1 MNSFKLSLKLFKD
14 NIKVYK
20 LYLLITIVSVATLY
34 NFLAIEYNDA
44 FTAISERFQAASVA
58 SLSCGFILVCTVIY
72 FIFNADE
79 FFLLNRKKETA
90 LYMLMGI
97 TQSKIGQ
104 VFAIESLLL
113 GVTSMVS
120 GLTFGVISSKLFFM
134 LLAKSISLN
143 VEIPFK
149 ISLNSIFIVILV
161 FTCIFGILGYKKYR
175 VVKKSKLIDMI
186 NATREKE
193 NLQKLRYFK
202 GIWGV
207 LLILAG
213 YLVGVMIK
221 RWDLDLIFS
230 SMTALLCVSIGTY
243 FFFGSFMSIV
253 FNNMIKNKNIVYKNV
268 RLVSISNVYFR
279 LKGNYRNLAMTAIL
293 CAAAITAFGVSL
305 SFEKVAQKEIIK
317 ESPYSFS
324 YESNDEKLKE
334 KVVGIINESNHK
346 LIGINENKF
355 FLGKIDYINYPRK
368 VDYNNEAIII
378 SYSTLKKNLE
388 FLNYKVTDNIKPKG
402 GEAVFIIS
410 ATTLASPLNA
420 LKKEIKIKNR
430 EYVIKK
436 QEDVPFTGIIE
447 KLGKKNIYV
456 LEDYEYKKVK
466 EGFNETSLNC
476 VQISKEKEANQLLL
490 NISKVIKMDKI
501 YPHIKEYT
509 WDYYAIEIFHFLG
522 LIMSIIFIISTFST
536 IYFKILKDAFMDKEQ
551 YKILKKIGMSKVEV
565 KRSVYVQVGISFIL
579 PGSVGILH
587 SIIAMKMLEQIMN
600 FSFNTQLIIAICLYS
615 ITMILFYFFISNN
628 YVKMVYEEGDN
639 NA

>member
-20 LYLLITIVSVATLY
+20 LYLLITIVSVATFY
-34 NFLAIEYNDA
+34 NFLAIGDNEA
-44 FTAISERFQAASVA
+44 FIAISERFQAASVA

-79 FFLLNRKKETA
+79 FFLLNRQRETA
-90 LYMLMGI
+90 LYMLMGV

-113 GVTSMVS
+113 GATSICS
-120 GLTFGVISSKLFFM
+120 GLVFAVILSKLFFM
-134 LLAKSISLN
+134 LLAKSILLN

-149 ISLNSIFIVILV
+149 ISLNAIFIVIIV
-161 FTCIFGILGYKKYR
+161 FSCIFVILGYKKYR

-186 NATREKE
+186 NATKEKE
-193 NLQKLRYFK
+193 DLPKLRCFK
-202 GIWGV
+202 GILGV
-207 LLILAG
+207 LLILFG
-213 YLVGVMIK
+213 YLVGIMIK
-221 RWDLDLIFS
+221 TWELDLLFS

-253 FNNMIKNKNIVYKNV
+253 FNKMIKNKNIVYKNV

-305 SFEKVAQKEIIK
+305 SFESVAQKEIIK
-317 ESPYSFS
+317 QAPYSFS
-324 YESNDEKLKE
+324 YESNDEKSKE

-355 FLGKIDYINYPRK
+355 ILGKVDYINYPRK
-368 VDYNNEAIII
+368 VDYNNQAIII
-378 SYSTLKKNLE
+378 SHSTLKKNLE
-388 FLNYKVTDNIKPKG
+388 FLNYKRTDNIKPKG
-402 GEAVFIIS
+402 GQAVFIIS
-410 ATTLASPLNA
+410 ATTLASPLNV

-456 LEDYEYKKVK
+456 LGDDEYKKVK

-476 VQISKEKEANQLLL
+476 VQISKDKEADQLIS
-490 NISKVIKMDKI
+490 NIREVIPKDKV
-501 YPHIKEYT
+501 YPHINEYT

-522 LIMSIIFIISTFST
+522 LVMSIIFILSTFST

-551 YKILKKIGMSKVEV
+551 YKTLKKIGMSKAQVE
-565 KRSVYVQVGISFIL
+565 KSVHVQVGISFIL
-579 PGSVGILH
+579 PGSVGMLH

-600 FSFNTQLIIAICLYS
+600 FSFNTQLVVALCLYS
-615 ITMILFYFFISNN
+615 ITMTLFYFFISNN
-628 YVKMVYEEGDN
+628 YVKMVYEEGEN

>member
-44 FTAISERFQAASVA
+44 FTVISERFQAASVA

-120 GLTFGVISSKLFFM
+120 GLAFGVISSKLFFM

-202 GIWGV
+202 GILGV

-253 FNNMIKNKNIVYKNV
+253 FNKMIKNKNIVYKNV

-466 EGFNETSLNC
+466 EGFNEISLNC

>member
-14 NIKVYK
+14 NIQVYK
-20 LYLLITIVSVATLY
+20 LYLLITIVSVTAFY
-34 NFLAIEYNDA
+34 NVLAIENNEA
-44 FTAISERFQAASVA
+44 FTTISERFQAASVA
-58 SLSCGFILVCTVIY
+58 SLSCGFILICTVIY

-104 VFAIESLLL
+104 VFAIESLFL
-113 GVTSMVS
+113 GATSIFS
-120 GLTFGVISSKLFFM
+120 GLAFGVIFSKLFFM
-134 LLAKSISLN
+134 LLAKSIILN

-149 ISLNSIFIVILV
+149 ISLKAIFIVILV
-161 FTCIFGILGYKKYR
+161 FSCIFAILGYKKYR

-186 NATREKE
+186 NATKQKE
-193 NLQKLRYFK
+193 SLPKLRYIK
-202 GIWGV
+202 GILGV
-207 LLILAG
+207 VLILAG

-221 RWDLDLIFS
+221 RWNIDLIVS
-230 SMTALLCVSIGTY
+230 SMAALLCVSIGTY

-253 FNNMIKNKNIVYKNV
+253 FNKMIKNKKIVYRNV
-268 RLVSISNVYFR
+268 MLVSISNVYFR

-305 SFEKVAQKEIIK
+305 SFEEVAKKEVLK

-324 YESNDEKLKE
+324 YESDDERLKG
-334 KVVGIINESNHK
+334 KVVEIINESNHE
-346 LIGINENKF
+346 LIGFNENKF
-355 FLGKIDYINYPRK
+355 FLGKVDYINYPRK

-388 FLNYKVTDNIKPKG
+388 FLNYKTIDDIEPKG
-402 GEAVFIIS
+402 KEAVFITS
-410 ATTLASPLNA
+410 ATTLASPLNVE
-420 LKKEIKIKNR
+420 KEEIEIKNR
-430 EYVIKK
+430 EYIIKK
-436 QEDVPFTGIIE
+436 QEEAPFTGIID
-447 KLGKKNIYV
+447 KLGTKNIYI
-456 LEDYEYKKVK
+456 LEDGEYEKVK

-476 VQISKEKEANQLLL
+476 VQIGKEEEADQLILNIREVMPKEK
-490 NISKVIKMDKI
+490 V
-501 YPHIKEYT
+501 YPHINEYT

-522 LIMSIIFIISTFST
+522 LIMSILFILLTFST

-551 YKILKKIGMSKVEV
+551 YKTLKKIGMSKEEV
-565 KRSVYVQVGISFIL
+565 KKSVYVQVGISFIL

-600 FSFNTQLIIAICLYS
+600 FSFNMQLIIAIGLNS
-615 ITMILFYFFISNN
+615 IIMILFYFFISNN

>member
-34 NFLAIEYNDA
+34 NFLAIENNDA

-120 GLTFGVISSKLFFM
+120 GLAFGVISSKLFFM

-202 GIWGV
+202 GILGV

-253 FNNMIKNKNIVYKNV
+253 FNKMIKNKNIVYKNV

-305 SFEKVAQKEIIK
+305 SFEKVAQKEIVK

>member
-20 LYLLITIVSVATLY
+20 LYLLVTIVSVATLY

-44 FTAISERFQAASVA
+44 FTTISERFQAASVA

-72 FIFNADE
+72 FIFNADK

-97 TQSKIGQ
+97 TLSKIGQ

-113 GVTSMVS
+113 GVTSIVS
-120 GLTFGVISSKLFFM
+120 GLAFGVISSKLFFM
-134 LLAKSISLN
+134 LLVKSISLN

-161 FTCIFGILGYKKYR
+161 FSCIFGILGYKKYR

-186 NATREKE
+186 NATKEKE

-202 GIWGV
+202 GILGV

-221 RWDLDLIFS
+221 RWDLDLMFS

-253 FNNMIKNKNIVYKNV
+253 FNKMIKNKNIVYKNV

-430 EYVIKK
+430 DYVIKK

-447 KLGKKNIYV
+447 KLGKKNIYI
-456 LEDYEYKKVK
+456 LEDDEYEKVK

-476 VQISKEKEANQLLL
+476 VQISKEKEADQLIL

-565 KRSVYVQVGISFIL
+565 KKSVYVQVGISFIL

>member
-34 NFLAIEYNDA
+34 NFLAIENNDV

-120 GLTFGVISSKLFFM
+120 GLAFGVISSKLFFM

-149 ISLNSIFIVILV
+149 ISLNSIFIVILA
-161 FTCIFGILGYKKYR
+161 FSCIFGILGYKKYR

-186 NATREKE
+186 NATKEKE

-202 GIWGV
+202 GILGV

-221 RWDLDLIFS
+221 RWDLDLMFS

-253 FNNMIKNKNIVYKNV
+253 FNKMIKNKNIVYKNV

-279 LKGNYRNLAMTAIL
+279 LKGNYHNLAMTAIL

-324 YESNDEKLKE
+324 YESDDEKLKE

-355 FLGKIDYINYPRK
+355 FLGKIDYINYPKK

-430 EYVIKK
+430 DYVIKK
-436 QEDVPFTGIIE
+436 QEDIPFTGIIK
-447 KLGKKNIYV
+447 KLGKKNIYI
-456 LEDYEYKKVK
+456 LEDDEYEKVK
-466 EGFNETSLNC
+466 EGFNETYLNC
-476 VQISKEKEANQLLL
+476 VQISKEKEADQLIL
-490 NISKVIKMDKI
+490 NISKVIKKDKI
-501 YPHIKEYT
+501 YPHINEYT

-551 YKILKKIGMSKVEV
+551 YKILKKISMSKEEV

-628 YVKMVYEEGDN
+628 YVRMVYEEGDY

>member
-113 GVTSMVS
+113 GVTSIVS
-120 GLTFGVISSKLFFM
+120 GLAFGVISSKLFFM

-221 RWDLDLIFS
+221 RWDLDLMFS

-253 FNNMIKNKNIVYKNV
+253 FNKMIKNKNIVYKNV

-410 ATTLASPLNA
+410 ATTLASPLNV

-436 QEDVPFTGIIE
+436 QGNVPFTGIIE
-447 KLGKKNIYV
+447 KLGTKNIYV
-456 LEDYEYKKVK
+456 LEDYEYKKVR

-476 VQISKEKEANQLLL
+476 VQISKEKDADKLILK
-490 NISKVIKMDKI
+490 ISKVIKKDKI
-501 YPHIKEYT
+501 YPHINEYT

-587 SIIAMKMLEQIMN
+587 SIIAMKMLEQIMD

-639 NA
+639 ID

>member
-1 MNSFKLSLKLFKD
+1 MNSFKLSLMLFKD

-20 LYLLITIVSVATLY
+20 LYLLITIVSVATFY
-34 NFLAIEYNDA
+34 NFLAIGDNEA
-44 FTAISERFQAASVA
+44 FIEISERFQAASVA
-58 SLSCGFILVCTVIY
+58 SLSCGFILVCTVVY
-72 FIFNADE
+72 FIFNADK
-79 FFLLNRKKETA
+79 FFLLNRQKETA

-113 GVTSMVS
+113 GATSICS
-120 GLTFGVISSKLFFM
+120 GLIFGVILSKLFFM
-134 LLAKSISLN
+134 LLAKSIFLN

-149 ISLNSIFIVILV
+149 ISLNAVFIVILV
-161 FTCIFGILGYKKYR
+161 FSCIFAILGYKKYR

-186 NATREKE
+186 NATKEKE
-193 NLQKLRYFK
+193 ELPKLRYFK
-202 GIWGV
+202 GILGV

-221 RWDLDLIFS
+221 RWELDLLFS

-253 FNNMIKNKNIVYKNV
+253 FNKMIKNKTMVYKNV
-268 RLVSISNVYFR
+268 MLVSISNMYFR
-279 LKGNYRNLAMTAIL
+279 LKGNYRNLAMTAML

-305 SFEKVAQKEIIK
+305 SFEKVAQKEAIK
-317 ESPYSFS
+317 QSPYSFS
-324 YESNDEKLKE
+324 YESNDEKSKE
-334 KVVGIINESNHK
+334 KVVGIINESNHE

-355 FLGKIDYINYPRK
+355 ILGKIDYINYHRK
-368 VDYNNEAIII
+368 VDYKNEAIII

-402 GEAVFIIS
+402 CEAVFIIS
-410 ATTLASPLNA
+410 ATTLASPLNV
-420 LKKEIKIKNR
+420 LKEEIKIKNR

-436 QEDVPFTGIIE
+436 QEDAPFTGIID
-447 KLGKKNIYV
+447 KLGTKNIYI
-456 LEDYEYKKVK
+456 LEDDEYEKVK

-476 VQISKEKEANQLLL
+476 VQISKEKEADQLIS
-490 NISKVIKMDKI
+490 NIREVMPKEKV
-501 YPHIKEYT
+501 YPHINEYT

-522 LIMSIIFIISTFST
+522 LIMSIIFILSTFST

-551 YKILKKIGMSKVEV
+551 YKTLKKIGMSKAEV
-565 KRSVYVQVGISFIL
+565 KKSVHVQVGISFIL

-587 SIIAMKMLEQIMN
+587 SIIAIKMLEQIMN
-600 FSFNTQLIIAICLYS
+600 FSFNTQLIIALCLYS
-615 ITMILFYFFISNN
+615 ITMILFYFFISND

-639 NA
+639 ND

>member
-113 GVTSMVS
+113 GVTSIVS
-120 GLTFGVISSKLFFM
+120 GLAFGVILSKLFFM
-134 LLAKSISLN
+134 LLAKSIFLN

-186 NATREKE
+186 NATKEKE

-202 GIWGV
+202 GSLGV

-253 FNNMIKNKNIVYKNV
+253 FNKMIKNKNIVYKNV

-565 KRSVYVQVGISFIL
+565 KGSVYVQVGISFIL